1 MSEIALA
8 SINTFGP
15 SPKADSVPPS
25 EQLTVLSYAQLRDLI
40 KGAIEQAIQPLKDE
54 ISLLR
59 EERDQ
64 DLQEITALRLKMAS
78 LEKDRDTLSENQLIQ
93 LRLIHELKEKVN
105 QESPAPTKK
114 TTKKTEDHIQSIAN
128 ALHAKEKKLIDCQ
141 APPGYLKRYRSEGM
155 TFSDIAGLLGLTV
168 DRIRQLSR
176 IAATDQRLVVSWHPR
191 KKNTK
196 IFRLSRWD
204 TPGL

>member
-1 MSEIALA
+1 MSDVAIAR
-8 SINTFGP
+8 INTFGP

-25 EQLTVLSYAQLRDLI
+25 EQLVVLSYGQLQDLI
-40 KGAIEQAIQPLKDE
+40 KGAIEQAIQPLQDE
-54 ISLLR
+54 IAQIR
-59 EERDQ
+59 EEIAQGHR
-64 DLQEITALRLKMAS
+64 EIAALRLKTAS

-93 LRLIHELKEKVN
+93 LRLIHELKGKIN
-105 QESPAPTKK
+105 QESPAPTNKI
-114 TTKKTEDHIQSIAN
+114 TKKTEDHINEIVV

-141 APPGYLKRYRSEGM
+141 APPGYLKRYRSDGM
-155 TFSDIAGLLGLTV
+155 TFSDIAGLLGVTV
-168 DRIRQLSR
+168 DRVRQLSR

>member
-1 MSEIALA
+1 MIETATV
-8 SINTFGP
+8 INTLP
-15 SPKADSVPPS
+15 SATRQADSVPPS
-25 EQLTVLSYAQLRDLI
+25 DQLITLTYGQLQGLI
-40 KGAIEQAIQPLKDE
+40 EAAIQPLQDE
-54 ISLLR
+54 IA
-59 EERDQ
+59 Q
-64 DLQEITALRLKMAS
+64 LQEELAS
-78 LEKDRDTLSENQLIQ
+78 LEKVQDTLSDNQLIQ

-105 QESPAPTKK
+105 QESPAHTKK
-114 TTKKTEDHIQSIAN
+114 TTKKTEDHIQSIVN
-128 ALHAKEKKLIDCQ
+128 ALHAKEKKLIDCR

-176 IAATDQRLVVSWHPR
+176 IAATDQRLLVSWHPR

-196 IFRLSRWD
+196 IIRLSRWD

>member
-1 MSEIALA
+1 MTEVAIAR
-8 SINTFGP
+8 INTFGP
-15 SPKADSVPPS
+15 SPKAGFESPS
-25 EQLTVLSYAQLRDLI
+25 DQLIVLTYAQLQDLI
-40 KGAIEQAIQPLKDE
+40 KGAIEQAIQPLQDE
-54 ISLLR
+54 IAQLR
-59 EERDQ
+59 EEIDQ
-64 DLQEITALRLKMAS
+64 DRQEIAALRLKMAS

-105 QESPAPTKK
+105 QESPAPTKI
-114 TTKKTEDHIQSIAN
+114 TKKTEDHIQSIVN

-155 TFSDIAGLLGLTV
+155 TFSDIAGLLGVTV
-168 DRIRQLSR
+168 DRVRQLSR

>member
-1 MSEIALA
+1 MTKLASA

-15 SPKADSVPPS
+15 SPKAGFESPS
-25 EQLTVLSYAQLRDLI
+25 EQLITLTYGQLQDLIVQAVQEGIQPLQDEIAQLR
-40 KGAIEQAIQPLKDE
+40 
-54 ISLLR
+54 
-59 EERDQ
+59 EE
-64 DLQEITALRLKMAS
+64 LAS
-78 LEKDRDTLSENQLIQ
+78 LDKVQDTLSENQLIQ

-105 QESPAPTKK
+105 QESPAHTKK
-114 TTKKTEDHIQSIAN
+114 TTKKTEDHIQSIVD

-155 TFSDIAGLLGLTV
+155 TFSDIAGLLGVTV
-168 DRIRQLSR
+168 DRVRQLSR

>member
-1 MSEIALA
+1 MTEVAIAR
-8 SINTFGP
+8 INTFGP
-15 SPKADSVPPS
+15 SPKAGFESPS
-25 EQLTVLSYAQLRDLI
+25 DQLIVLTYAQLQDLI
-40 KGAIEQAIQPLKDE
+40 KGAIEQAIQPLQDG
-54 ISLLR
+54 IAQLR
-59 EERDQ
+59 EEIDQ
-64 DLQEITALRLKMAS
+64 DRQDIAALRLKTAS

-105 QESPAPTKK
+105 QEFPAPTKI
-114 TTKKTEDHIQSIAN
+114 TKKTEDHIQSIVN
-128 ALHAKEKKLIDCQ
+128 ALHVKEKKLIDCQ

-155 TFSDIAGLLGLTV
+155 TFSDIAGLLGVTV
-168 DRIRQLSR
+168 DRVRQLSR

>member
-1 MSEIALA
+1 MTEVAA
-8 SINTFGP
+8 ANINTFGP
-15 SPKADSVPPS
+15 SPKADFVSPS
-25 EQLTVLSYAQLRDLI
+25 EQLITLTYGQLVQ
-40 KGAIEQAIQPLKDE
+40 AIQEAIQPLQDRIESLEDTLASQHGE
-54 ISLLR
+54 ITNLR
-59 EERDQ
+59 ESV
-64 DLQEITALRLKMAS
+64 AS

-114 TTKKTEDHIQSIAN
+114 TTKKTEDHIQSIVN

-155 TFSDIAGLLGLTV
+155 TFSDIAGLLGVTV
-168 DRIRQLSR
+168 DRVRQLSR

-204 TPGL
+204 TPSF